1 MRIEYRSEIDGL
13 RAVAVLLIVIF
24 HAFPKYLS
32 GGFVGVDVF
41 YVVSG
46 YLITRLILQ
55 DLVKGEW
62 SLVDFYCRRIRR
74 IFPAL
79 ILVLLASFAF
89 GWFVLF
95 AHEFKLLGKHIAA
108 GAGFVSNIVFS
119 LEVGYFDISAELK
132 PLLHLWSLG
141 VEEQFYI
148 VWPFLV
154 WLGFRLRNRGLWLVV
169 SLGTL
174 SFILN
179 VSFVRSYPVE
189 TFYWPITRFWELA
202 IGGALAYLKPQA
214 VYPRPINNAKAV
226 LGLGLILLSSL
237 GLTKATAFPGAW
249 ASLPTI
255 GACLIIAAGP
265 SAWFNRVVLSHR
277 WLVGIGLISY
287 PLYLWHWP
295 VLTYVRLV
303 EGVTPSW
310 QVRIMLIFA
319 SAFLATLTFQFLE
332 RPIRRSQSKLV
343 SLALL
348 FLVVIVGYV
357 GFNTYKRDGLEFRK
371 VTKYESDLSWN
382 TWIDNK
388 CYEKYGIEPCLM
400 NSEQPKILLLGDSQ
414 VNQLFPGLILAS
426 GKAGVMQIGSC
437 PPLDSVTSPDL
448 RKRGKK
454 TNPCFSQGALEL
466 NFRILRDTSS
476 IQWVVISS
484 AWKQYLDASTSIAA
498 SLADEMHLAQ
508 ADLVVAALDRT
519 IRKIESLGKR
529 VILTPEIPR
538 VDDLKTY
545 CRLRDRPQPEHCSI
559 TKELALKQRSLEN
572 TLIRTILSAHPNVSV
587 VDPMDTLCDEKE
599 CYIIK
604 GGKLLYREGSH
615 LSYSGSELVAKE
627 IFGKARPL
635 SGDVSDGH

>member
-1 MRIEYRSEIDGL
+1 MRIEYRPEIDGL
-13 RAVAVLLIVIF
+13 RAVAVLSIVGF
-24 HAFPKYLS
+24 HAFPEFLP

-55 DLVKGEW
+55 DLVKGDW

-79 ILVLLASFAF
+79 ILVLAACFAF

-95 AHEFKLLGKHIAA
+95 AQEFKLLGKHIAA
-108 GAGFVSNIVFS
+108 GAGFVANIVFS
-119 LEVGYFDISAELK
+119 REPGYFDISAELK

-169 SLGTL
+169 LLGAL
-174 SFILN
+174 SFTSN
-179 VSFVRSYPVE
+179 VAFVRSYPVE
-189 TFYWPITRFWELA
+189 TFYWPTSRFWELA
-202 IGGALAYLKPQA
+202 IGGVLAYSKPQPID
-214 VYPRPINNAKAV
+214 PRPTNEAKAA

-237 GLTKATAFPGAW
+237 WLTKAAAFPGVW

-255 GACLIIAAGP
+255 GAFFIIAAGP
-265 SAWFNRVVLSHR
+265 AAWFNRVVLSHR

-295 VLTYVRLV
+295 LLTFARIV
-303 EGVTPSW
+303 EGGTPSW
-310 QVRIMLIFA
+310 QTRTLLVFA
-319 SAFLATLTFQFLE
+319 SAFLAALTFQFLE
-332 RPIRRSQSKLV
+332 RPVRRSQSKRV
-343 SLALL
+343 SLGLL
-348 FLVVIVGYV
+348 FLVAIVGYV
-357 GFNTYKRDGLEFRK
+357 GFNAYQRDGLEFRK
-371 VTKYESDLSWN
+371 ISKYDSDLKWN
-382 TWIDNK
+382 TWTDK
-388 CYEKYGIEPCLM
+388 ECYEKYGMEPCLV
-400 NSEQPKILLLGDSQ
+400 NSEQPRILLLGDSE
-414 VNQLFPGLILAS
+414 VNHLFPGLVLAS

-437 PPLDSVTSPDL
+437 PPLDSVTNPDQG
-448 RKRGKK
+448 KRGERI
-454 TNPCFSQGALEL
+454 NQCFSQGVLEL
-466 NFRILRDTSS
+466 NLRILGETRS
-476 IQWVVISS
+476 IQWVIISS
-484 AWKQYLDASTSIAA
+484 AWNQYLDASTSIAA
-498 SLADEMHLAQ
+498 SLADEKHLTQ

-529 VILTPEIPR
+529 VIFTRKIPS

-559 TKELALKQRSLEN
+559 SKESALEQRSLEN
-572 TLIRTILSAHPNVSV
+572 TLMGTILSAHPNVGV
-587 VDPMDTLCDEKE
+587 ADPMDTLCDDKE
-599 CYIIK
+599 CHFIK
-604 GGKLLYREGSH
+604 GGKLLYRDGSH

-627 IFGKARPL
+627 ILGKARLL
-635 SGDVSDGH
+635 SGEGSDGH